1 MLAGRWPLSVT
12 DSGVAWGL
20 KPYDLAIYGR
30 ARSVGETIPV
40 VWSQLCPVTRPP
52 ALAKRP
58 AVAAVWGNRRAG
70 GPLEIAARIAE
81 HLSGRFRSPWVIAPL
96 GGRVCGRQARF
107 TGWLHGRSSED
118 HGLSAPGRR

>member
-40 VWSQLCPVTRPP
+40 VWSLLCPVARPP

-70 GPLEIAARIAE
+70 GPLEIAARNCGAPVQQALQIAVG
-81 HLSGRFRSPWVIAPL
+81 HRTA
-96 GGRVCGRQARF
+96 
-107 TGWLHGRSSED
+107 GRSRLRTPS
-118 HGLSAPGRR
+118 G